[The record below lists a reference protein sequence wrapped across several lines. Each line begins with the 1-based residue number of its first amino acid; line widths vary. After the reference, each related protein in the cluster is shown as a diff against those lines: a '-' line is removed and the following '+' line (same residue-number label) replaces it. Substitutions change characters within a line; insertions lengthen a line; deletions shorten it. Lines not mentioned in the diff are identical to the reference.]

1 MSLDSQVVA
10 ARIHLR
16 VCELRLPA
24 AVTAVQLARGKT
36 SSRPAPR
43 PVASPAT
50 AAWRYPSPPAP
61 KRISL
66 EWEQRETFLKLARL
80 WAAEAQRVRKEENG
94 TTLPFIMPRREAEM
108 SRRDRS
114 SLNQHVEA
122 RTQ

>member
-66 EWEQRETFLKLARL
+66 EWEQRETFLKSAGYGQQKHSASAKKR
-80 WAAEAQRVRKEENG
+80 
-94 TTLPFIMPRREAEM
+94 TTPR
-108 SRRDRS
+108 SRS
-114 SLNQHVEA
+114 
-122 RTQ
+122 